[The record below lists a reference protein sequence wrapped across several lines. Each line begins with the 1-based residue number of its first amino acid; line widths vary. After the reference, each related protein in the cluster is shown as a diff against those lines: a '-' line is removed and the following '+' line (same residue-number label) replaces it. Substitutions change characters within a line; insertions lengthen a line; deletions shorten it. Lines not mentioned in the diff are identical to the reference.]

1 MISIYLGGCRNI
13 CCDPS
18 LADCLLRIN
27 LWFDVWKGGEGAFP
41 IFGAAAANAGKGL
54 DDDCLIA
61 PHRPRLQAARPS
73 VRRGAQAL
81 LLISRN
87 CCVMEKL
94 WTTPSRQRQPH
105 YLSTYLR
112 TYYARGGGE
121 NWSHFSGRIRNSSK
135 ATGIHTYKV

>member
-1 MISIYLGGCRNI
+1 MV
-13 CCDPS
+13 
-18 LADCLLRIN
+18 ADCLLRIN
-27 LWFDVWKGGEGAFP
+27 LWFDAWKGGEGAFP

-94 WTTPSRQRQPH
+94 WTTPSRPAAAAALFKYILTHLLCTR
-105 YLSTYLR
+105 
-112 TYYARGGGE
+112 RGRELEPFLGP
-121 NWSHFSGRIRNSSK
+121 NSE
-135 ATGIHTYKV
+135 

>member
-1 MISIYLGGCRNI
+1 MV
-13 CCDPS
+13 
-18 LADCLLRIN
+18 ADCLLRMN
-27 LWFDVWKGGEGAFP
+27 LWFDAWKGGEGAFP

-61 PHRPRLQAARPS
+61 PHRPRLLQAARPS
-73 VRRGAQAL
+73 VRPSVHRGAQAL

-94 WTTPSRQRQPH
+94 WTTPSRPRQRPH

-112 TYYARGGGE
+112 TYYARGGGA

-135 ATGIHTYKV
+135 ATGIHTRIKCNFWSCAHK